1 MHESFAL
8 VQDRMAPVRFLAGL
22 SAVSSKN
29 VIFKQKL
36 FFSFC
41 SATHTH
47 ICIIYH
53 ISRKV
58 NRHKEVFSELTQLED
73 ALSFRLTAFLSWT
86 ASLLTQTTSSCGTGC
101 REKTKLLKYHMAYQR
116 VPLVMGRRSV
126 IHTLQICIQFCLDNT
141 HIICKQDPTNLALR
155 DALLRGMKVHPY
167 IPVFLCKNTT
177 TLLSR
182 LSEEPFANSVIS
194 QCHLKI

>member
-8 VQDRMAPVRFLAGL
+8 AQDRMPPVRFLAGL

-36 FFSFC
+36 FFFFLFC
-41 SATHTH
+41 HTHTH

-126 IHTLQICIQFCLDNT
+126 IHTLQICIQFCLET
-141 HIICKQDPTNLALR
+141 HNL
-155 DALLRGMKVHPY
+155 
-167 IPVFLCKNTT
+167 
-177 TLLSR
+177 
-182 LSEEPFANSVIS
+182 
-194 QCHLKI
+194 